1 MRVKRRY
8 TYPETATA
16 VNAFDPRPPRLAAA
30 LAQDVRYLTLCI
42 ELGDARVLVPVGD
55 IQPTTVVYGRGAA
68 RAEGAHPHQTEY
80 LTGREK

>member
-55 IQPTTVVYGRGAA
+55 IQPTQWCTAA
-68 RAEGAHPHQTEY
+68 VRHGQKVRTRIKPNI
-80 LTGREK
+80 